1 MTSACKTRG
10 AESRVTF
17 VSETCNCPALRQ
29 NMIISF
35 VRVWLSPLGL
45 LWAFFP
51 PPIMVFWG
59 MGEKNKPSRRE
70 GTMPVPWQYPGM
82 SPCLECNE
90 DIVLLFVNEKHHDV
104 LLWSENVP
112 CHCSSSA
119 SSNGAPQRYRAVL
132 WLWDKITRN
141 PKKKKKWLKRGGA
154 GDSESEEEGWANCA
168 QSPWQ
173 PLYHAA
179 AVPAA
184 NISRLTQ
191 PRTFPPQ
198 RNTHTV
204 MYKHIRLFNRA
215 LACVWVH
222 VEICSVCQC

>member
-1 MTSACKTRG
+1 MTSACKTRR

-51 PPIMVFWG
+51 PSNYGVLRD
-59 MGEKNKPSRRE
+59 GEGASRRE
-70 GTMPVPWQYPGM
+70 GKMPELWQYPDM

-112 CHCSSSA
+112 RRCSSSA
-119 SSNGAPQRYRAVL
+119 SSNRAPQRYRAVL
-132 WLWDKITRN
+132 WLWDEITRK
-141 PKKKKKWLKRGGA
+141 PKKKKKKWLKRGGA
-154 GDSESEEEGWANCA
+154 GDSESEEEARA
-168 QSPWQ
+168 E
-173 PLYHAA
+173 LT
-179 AVPAA
+179 VPSHHG
-184 NISRLTQ
+184 NPSTMQLPYLLLIS
-191 PRTFPPQ
+191 
-198 RNTHTV
+198 
-204 MYKHIRLFNRA
+204 A
-215 LACVWVH
+215 D
-222 VEICSVCQC
+222 

>member
-1 MTSACKTRG
+1 
-10 AESRVTF
+10 
-17 VSETCNCPALRQ
+17 
-29 NMIISF
+29 
-35 VRVWLSPLGL
+35 
-45 LWAFFP
+45 
-51 PPIMVFWG
+51 

-70 GTMPVPWQYPGM
+70 GTMPELWQYPDM

-90 DIVLLFVNEKHHDV
+90 DILLLSVNIKHHDV
-104 LLWSENVP
+104 PLWSENVP
-112 CHCSSSA
+112 RHCSSSA
-119 SSNGAPQRYRAVL
+119 STNGAPQWYRAVL
-132 WLWDKITRN
+132 WLWDKITRK
-141 PKKKKKWLKRGGA
+141 PKKKVTEKRRSGGLGERGG
-154 GDSESEEEGWANCA
+154 GEGWADCA

-204 MYKHIRLFNRA
+204 MYKHNRLFNRA
-215 LACVWVH
+215 LTCVWVH

>member
-1 MTSACKTRG
+1 MQLSRSATKHDNFFCQG
-10 AESRVTF
+10 V
-17 VSETCNCPALRQ
+17 
-29 NMIISF
+29 IISSG
-35 VRVWLSPLGL
+35 LTLGF
-45 LWAFFP
+45 FFP
-51 PPIMVFWG
+51 SNYGVLREG
-59 MGEKNKPSRRE
+59 GKPSRCE
-70 GTMPVPWQYPGM
+70 GTMPEPWQYPDM
-82 SPCLECNE
+82 SQCLECNE
-90 DIVLLFVNEKHHDV
+90 DIVMLFVNEKHHNV

-112 CHCSSSA
+112 RRCSSST

-132 WLWDKITRN
+132 WLWDKITRK
-141 PKKKKKWLKRGGA
+141 PKKKKVTEKRRSGGHGERGG
-154 GDSESEEEGWANCA
+154 GEGWANCA

-204 MYKHIRLFNRA
+204 MYKHVRLFNRA
-215 LACVWVH
+215 LCVCVH
-222 VEICSVCQC
+222 VEICTVCQC